1 MSRIVLST
9 SSSGLG
15 NLDIKTNIQLI
26 PMRLFVNNVEF
37 IDGKNITQDRLISI
51 MSDAACSAVHTSPA
65 PAEEID
71 EILTNLYEQGYK
83 EVFITV
89 TSSGLSESYNI
100 IKQVAQRFQDR
111 MYVYVYDTKEL
122 NMCEAILALE
132 AEHMLEQGESMS
144 KIARR
149 LDELRASHKL
159 LFAIDTLSTLI
170 KNKKL
175 SATAGFFANMFN
187 IKPVLQMTDDG
198 KLIAINKIRKL
209 ERALDYIVEDFADS
223 LQRPNTF
230 AYILTM
236 GRTDIDNYLI
246 NLIKRRTG
254 IQNIPL
260 LPVSNISMGNT
271 GPTGVGLCV
280 FEGEMPY
287 AAQLLR

>member
-1 MSRIVLST
+1 MGRIVLST

-15 NLDIKTNIQLI
+15 NIDIKTNIQLI

-51 MSDAACSAVHTSPA
+51 MSQSACSAVHTSPA

-71 EILTNLYEQGYK
+71 EILTRLYEQGYK
-83 EVFITV
+83 EVFITT
-89 TSSGLSESYNI
+89 TSSGVSESYAI
-100 IKQVAQRFQDR
+100 IKQVAQRFQER

-122 NMCEAILALE
+122 NMCEAMLALE
-132 AEHMLEQGESMS
+132 AEHLLAQGESLA

-149 LDELRASHKL
+149 LDELRASHSM

-198 KLIAINKIRKL
+198 KLVAINKIRKL

-223 LQRPNTF
+223 LQRPDTF

-246 NLIKRRTG
+246 DLINRRTG
-254 IQNIPL
+254 LRDIPV

-280 FEGEMPY
+280 FEGEIPY